1 MPIETG
7 TITVTLESPLHLASG
22 AADVNVDAD
31 VVHDALGLPY
41 FPARRL
47 RGLLYESAVEVA
59 EMGAAAG
66 APDAFAA
73 GKTVE
78 ALFHHDGGD
87 VHLVLD
93 DLHLPEQ
100 ETVAED
106 WEKIFQAYA
115 GAVRPEDVL
124 AAYTGLRMQTALD
137 EDGRA
142 DDATLR
148 TIRVLLPNAG
158 DGKLSFTGTVAI
170 ENGTPAHWQALYW
183 AAKNLRRA
191 GGHRWRGF
199 GSIRCELTPPAA
211 CRDAIQKADAGA
223 QQLASPDAQQ
233 REKAKEAAK
242 DEKDAK
248 RAKFLA
254 KQAAAQGKQK
264 SKKKRRR

>member
-1 MPIETG
+1 MLIETG

-31 VVHDALGLPY
+31 IVHDALGLPY

-59 EMGAAAG
+59 EMGTAAG
-66 APDAFAA
+66 VADVFAA

-87 VHLVLD
+87 VHLMID

-100 ETVAED
+100 ETIAED
-106 WEKIFQAYA
+106 WEKIFDAYA

-137 EDGRA
+137 EESRA

-170 ENGTPAHWQALYW
+170 ENGTPAHWRALYW

-199 GSIRCELTPPAA
+199 GSIRCELVPPAA
-211 CRDAIQKADAGA
+211 CRDAIQKAEAQA
-223 QQLASPDAQQ
+223 QQLASPGAQQ
-233 REKAKEAAK
+233 REKAKEATK
-242 DEKDAK
+242 GEKDAK
-248 RAKFLA
+248 RAKYLA
-254 KQAAAQGKQK
+254 KQGVPGKQK